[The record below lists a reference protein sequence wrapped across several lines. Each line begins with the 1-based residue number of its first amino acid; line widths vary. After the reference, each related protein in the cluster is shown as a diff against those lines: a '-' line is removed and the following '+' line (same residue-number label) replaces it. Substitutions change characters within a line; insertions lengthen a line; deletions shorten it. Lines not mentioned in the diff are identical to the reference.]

1 MAEPIEFRP
10 APSNSREALQR
21 KLDEAPVEHVDA
33 ILASYDL
40 LQQFHDRGIL
50 DVLRGVL
57 GAGDEIVLQLSGVL
71 TEPTTVRG
79 LRNLLLMAQILGSLN
94 PEVLHGILRELPQ
107 SMEQRSDQPPPSML
121 SLLSRFNSAD
131 SRRGLAVT
139 VSLLEGLG
147 RGLGPRE

>member
-1 MAEPIEFRP
+1 MAQPIEFRP
-10 APSNSREALQR
+10 TPTNSRETLQR

-40 LQQFHDRGIL
+40 LQQLHDRGIL
-50 DVLRGVL
+50 DVLRGAL

-79 LRNLLLMAQILGSLN
+79 LRNLVLMAQILGNLN

-107 SMEQRSDQPPPSML
+107 SLEQKADRQPPSIL
-121 SLLSRFNSAD
+121 SLMSRFNSPD

-147 RGLGPRE
+147 RGLSPKE